1 MRTFNSALILL
12 ALAWC
17 TQVAAQATYTQ
28 RLLPDVVSDVNNVC
42 PNDEVV
48 LTLDYTEPTNTSLSL
63 NGINEHVNI
72 PDNPALNFG
81 AATNFTIEFY
91 VKTSSL
97 SPLQIILAKGGSTT
111 AGYAIGMSAGVIVVA
126 LSDGTNTI
134 PINGF
139 MNIANGAW
147 NHIAVVFERSAK
159 ATIYTNGFFDNDGN
173 INTVANIDNTA
184 NMSLGAVD
192 AGGGFSQYFNGYLD
206 EVRIWNVA
214 RTVAEINGTRQLHI
228 NPSSVNNLVGYWDM
242 NDVAPPTLVDCST
255 TGASAQMVGSA
266 SLNADAPVL
275 LWQFLPRWSNGQTG
289 QTIFANP
296 LDTMMFT
303 AEVGYCKY
311 LSIDSLQINVVEC
324 DDLDETGLV
333 TSVWVPSAFTPNGD
347 TKNDLFEVQAS
358 YITYYEIMIFNRF
371 GNLLYHSRNI
381 LNSWD
386 GTHEGARVKDDVY
399 TYIITYRNRKGEEF
413 KKHGSFTVLQ

>member
-1 MRTFNSALILL
+1 MRTFKSAFLVFSL
-12 ALAWC
+12 AIC
-17 TQVAAQATYTQ
+17 TQLVGQNYTQ
-28 RLLPDVVSDVNNVC
+28 RLLPDVVSDVNDVC

-91 VKTSSL
+91 IKTSSL
-97 SPLQIILAKGGSTT
+97 SPLQVILAKGGTAS
-111 AGYAIGMSAGVIVVA
+111 AGYAIGMSAGVIVA
-126 LSDGTNTI
+126 TISDGTNTI
-134 PINGF
+134 PVNGF
-139 MNIANGAW
+139 LNVADGSW
-147 NHIAVVFERSAK
+147 HHVAVVFERASK
-159 ATIYTNGFFDNDGN
+159 ATIYTDGFFDNDGN
-173 INTVANIDNTA
+173 INTVANIDNTV
-184 NMSLGAVD
+184 NISVGAAD
-192 AGGGFSQYFNGYLD
+192 IGGTFSGYFNGYID
-206 EVRIWNVA
+206 ELRIWSVA
-214 RTVAEINGTRQLHI
+214 RTVAEITASKQFQI
-228 NPSSVNNLVGYWDM
+228 NPNSVNNLVGYWDM
-242 NDVAPPTLVDCST
+242 NDAAPPTLVDCSP
-255 TGASAQMVGSA
+255 TGASGQMVGSA

-275 LWQFLPRWSNGQTG
+275 IWQFLPRWSNGQTG
-289 QTIFANP
+289 KTIFANP

-311 LSIDSLQINVVEC
+311 LSIDSLRINVIEC
-324 DDLDETGLV
+324 EDIDETGLV

-371 GNLLYHSRNI
+371 GNLLYHSKNI

-386 GTHEGARVKDDVY
+386 GTYEGGLVKDDVY
-399 TYIITYRNRKGEEF
+399 TYLITYRNLKGEEF
-413 KKHGSFTVLQ
+413 KKQGSFTVLQ